1 MYFRIGV
8 VVEEPDAVWAAGL
21 RTDGVCVGLRGGL
34 RVGEGPF
41 DCDLAPGVFVL
52 ANASLGGDGGVP
64 LDSMGMSRRRW
75 GGVGVSGVRGGL
87 CSDAGIGVIC
97 LPLVHG

>member
-1 MYFRIGV
+1 MYFRTGV

-21 RTDGVCVGLRGGL
+21 RAEGLCAGLRAGL
-34 RVGEGPF
+34 RAGEVPF
-41 DCDLAPGVFVL
+41 DCDLAPEVFSL
-52 ANASLGGDGGVP
+52 ANASLGGDGGLP
-64 LDSMGMSRRRW
+64 LDSTGVSRRRW